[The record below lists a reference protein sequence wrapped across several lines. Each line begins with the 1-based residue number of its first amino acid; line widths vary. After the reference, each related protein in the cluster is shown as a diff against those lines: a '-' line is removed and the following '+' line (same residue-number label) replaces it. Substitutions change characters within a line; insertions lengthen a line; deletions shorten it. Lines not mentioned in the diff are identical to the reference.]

1 MTIFP
6 KQLDLGV
13 KSPGPTFSPVIVPD
27 PQIASLPVSEP
38 KGVVY
43 TKSWVV
49 DLILDLANYLPSKD
63 LATISVVEP
72 SSGGGA
78 FLIPLAR
85 RLLTSL
91 TIHGRPLS
99 DAYSALRAYE
109 IDSLVA
115 ERTISI
121 VIKELVDW
129 GAKLQDAQ
137 VIARSWVTGGDYLL
151 ESLAACSADV
161 VIGNPPYIRYDDI
174 PPQLFAKYRTFYS
187 TMIGRSD
194 IYVGFIEAG
203 IRQLAPGGVLA
214 FICADRW
221 MRSSYGAALR
231 SLISS
236 EYGVEVVIEMHEAPA
251 FEDDVAAYPS
261 IIVIRRAAQKEV
273 ILATADKMA
282 GPIPNGGNLANSIKD
297 LAGERVDNL
306 DGFRA
311 SRTNRWYKGKDP
323 WPWLDPHRLKL
334 LQELEEHFHP
344 LEDVNTGTKVGIG
357 VATGADSIYITKE
370 TASVEVDRL
379 LPLAMSGDT
388 KTGILKWSNHYLINP
403 WEEEQGLIDLESY
416 PQMKAYLNDHKL
428 DLMRR
433 SIAKQKPRDWYRTI
447 DRVNHK
453 LTSMHKLYFQD
464 MKLVS
469 NPTLDRGETYPHHNL
484 YYVTSDTWDLEIL
497 GGLLLSQVAQLFIEA
512 YCTKLRGGTLRFQAQ
527 YLRRIRVPSPAEI
540 PPNVANQLIE
550 AFRSRDSQAA
560 TQAALEAYGIDDIT
574 RVLAC

>member
-1 MTIFP
+1 MTSFP
-6 KQLDLGV
+6 NQLDLGI
-13 KSPGPTFSPVIVPD
+13 KHAAPAFSPVILPG
-27 PQIASLPVSEP
+27 PQIESSPVSEP

-49 DLILDLANYLPSKD
+49 NLILDLADYLPNKD

-78 FLIPLAR
+78 FLIPLVR

-91 TIHGRPLS
+91 ALHGRPLS
-99 DAYSALRAYE
+99 EAYSAIRAYE

-115 ERTISI
+115 ERTISLI
-121 VIKELVDW
+121 VKELIDW
-129 GAKLQDAQ
+129 GAKPKEAQ
-137 VIARSWVTGGDYLL
+137 LIARSWVTFGDYLL
-151 ESLAACSADV
+151 ESPTSSSANV

-174 PPQLFAKYRTFYS
+174 PPQLFARYRSLYP
-187 TMIGRSD
+187 TMVGRSD

-203 IRQLAPGGVLA
+203 IRQLTPNGVLA

-236 EYGVEVVIEMHEAPA
+236 EYGVEVVIEMHEAPS

-261 IIVIRRAAQKEV
+261 IIVIRRAAQKDV
-273 ILATADKMA
+273 ILATAGKAA
-282 GPIPNGGNLANSIKD
+282 GPIPGEGSLASSVKD
-297 LAGERVDNL
+297 LASGLLGSLN
-306 DGFRA
+306 GFRA
-311 SRTNRWYKGKDP
+311 SGTNRWYRGKDP
-323 WPWLDPHRLKL
+323 WPWLDPHKLKL
-334 LQELEEHFHP
+334 LQELEEHFDP
-344 LEDVNTGTKVGIG
+344 LEDLNTGTKIGIG
-357 VATGADSIYITKE
+357 VATGADSIYITKDTE
-370 TASVEVDRL
+370 LVEIDRL

-403 WEEEQGLIDLESY
+403 WEKEQGLIDLESY
-416 PQMKAYLNDHKL
+416 PQMKAYLNNHKL

-447 DRVNHK
+447 DRVNHD
-453 LTSMHKLYFQD
+453 LTSMQKLYFQD

-484 YYVTSDTWDLEIL
+484 YFVTSDAWDLEIL

-527 YLRRIRVPSPAEI
+527 YLRRIRVPNPAEI
-540 PPNVANQLIE
+540 QPNVASQLIE
-550 AFRSRDSQAA
+550 AFRSRDAQAA
-560 TQAALEAYGIDDIT
+560 TLAALVAYGIDDKSSL
-574 RVLAC
+574 LAC